1 MNISKKLLYL
11 FFSLILIGGGSL
23 SAQVPVRGE
32 LVSDSLIETYT
43 LAEIAAEYATLGL
56 PQFAAPIEYEID
68 VYKIVY
74 WTLNA
79 QGNGLTTASGAI
91 MIPKMYPCGST
102 LVMYNHATVIY
113 DEGLPSDLGQES
125 TIGLPFSTAG
135 YVVALPDYLGLGES
149 PGRHPFI
156 HAKSEATCGVDMLRA
171 TRQLCAN
178 ISAPLN
184 EQLFIGGYS
193 QGAHVSMAQ
202 FQEIEALHATEFD
215 VTGVAVGGG
224 PYDLSGT
231 MSQFFFS
238 GTPSITTSYYF
249 AYMVLAY
256 QEVYGN
262 LYNNLSEVFVAPYDT
277 EIPLIFN
284 RNGSQSGINLPAVA
298 TTMLQASY
306 IQAVQADSM
315 HPFNVALRDNDL
327 YDWSPQSPLR
337 MFYCEGDDVVP
348 FENSTIAEGQMQAN
362 GAPNVDAVSV
372 GVNNDHETCILP
384 AFLQIKIFV
393 DSRRENCST
402 SIDPSL
408 SLGLSLAP
416 NPFSEQLLVSWKNQ
430 TVRLK
435 SANLL
440 SLAGQVVYTQF
451 IAENNSILLEPK
463 QLSAGVYILAL
474 ESAERTYYRKVILQ

>member
-11 FFSLILIGGGSL
+11 FFSLILVGVGNV
-23 SAQVPVRGE
+23 SAQVRGE
-32 LVSDSLIETYT
+32 LVSDSLIESYT
-43 LAEIAAEYATLGL
+43 LTEIAAEYATLGL

-79 QGNGLTTASGAI
+79 QGNGLSFASGAV
-91 MIPKMYPCGST
+91 MVPKMYPCGST
-102 LVMYNHATVIY
+102 LVIYNHATVIY
-113 DEGLPSDLGQES
+113 DEGLPSDLGDES

-135 YVVALPDYLGLGES
+135 YVVAMPDYLGLGES

-156 HAKSEATCGVDMLRA
+156 HAKSEATSGVDMLRA
-171 TRQLCAN
+171 TRELCAN
-178 ISAPLN
+178 ISVPLN

-202 FQEIEALHATEFD
+202 FRELEALHATEFD

-231 MSQFFFS
+231 MSQYFFS
-238 GTPSITTSYYF
+238 GTPSVTTSYYF

-298 TTMLQASY
+298 TTMLQPSY
-306 IQAVQADSM
+306 IQAVQTDSM

-348 FENSTIAEGQMQAN
+348 FQNSIVAESQMQAN
-362 GAPNVDAVSV
+362 NAPNVDAVSV
-372 GVNNDHETCILP
+372 GANNDHNTCILP

-393 DSRRENCST
+393 DSRKENCST

-416 NPFSEQLLVSWKNQ
+416 NPFSDQLRVSWQNQ
-430 TVRLK
+430 TVRLQ
-435 SANLL
+435 SASLLNL
-440 SLAGQVVYTQF
+440 SGQVVYTQP
-451 IAENNSILLEPK
+451 IAQTNSVLLEPK

-474 ESAERTYYRKVILQ
+474 EGNERTYYQKVILQ